1 MGQRPRRGFETTSD
15 SVRFH
20 AARRASEN
28 HQEACVPRRRVRVA
42 STIPAIL
49 PLALSPDG
57 VSLEP
62 SRFPCPAPRRLARGH
77 RYESHAQPSPSYLR
91 RPYISQL
98 PSERTMGRRLGVKR
112 YESSNGNRGA
122 VMMVG
127 SYLKDRRERGKRGF
141 YRAKEVQGG
150 PAAVQ
155 GEGGGPTD
163 ANRPAGTRRSDGKGR
178 RNKGRVGLTL
188 GGV

>member
-62 SRFPCPAPRRLARGH
+62 LRFPCPAPRRLARRH
-77 RYESHAQPSPSYLR
+77 RFESHAQPSPSYLR

-127 SYLKDRRERGKRGF
+127 SYLQGQEGKGQAGVLQGERGTEGTSSSAGRG
-141 YRAKEVQGG
+141 RW
-150 PAAVQ
+150 
-155 GEGGGPTD
+155 
-163 ANRPAGTRRSDGKGR
+163 ANRCK
-178 RNKGRVGLTL
+178 
-188 GGV
+188 